1 MQMGINMDF
10 MEAVRSALKNWN
22 NFHGRARRS
31 EFWWWYLASLLISI
45 AAGFLDGLL
54 GGSFIIVAVVSLG
67 LIVPSIAMFFRRLH
81 DTGRSAWWMLIG
93 FVPLIGLILLYF
105 YILDSDAGDN
115 AYGPSPKP
123 AAPGDQS

>member
-31 EFWWWYLASLLISI
+31 EFWWWYLASILISI

>member
-31 EFWWWYLASLLISI
+31 EFWWWYLASILISI

-67 LIVPSIAMFFRRLH
+67 LIVPSLAMFFRRLH

>member
-31 EFWWWYLASLLISI
+31 EFWWWYLASILISI

-105 YILDSDAGDN
+105 YILDSDSGDN